1 MKKLLILLLVLM
13 PLVADDKAK
22 LLKLYKKGSY
32 LKACHLGFSRFGKNR
47 HDEAYISL
55 YAYSCLNSDLLDR
68 LATPIVML
76 KLTPE
81 GRKNGAFL
89 AAILMKKKLLHHA
102 LADGYNIQGVKLP
115 ASSHILSVVF
125 DLLSDFDGKATDGV
139 YTLQDKEHPNIVYR
153 TFMQRKAQLP
163 KIVIEKYQDS
173 IFKERH
179 LYK

>member
-1 MKKLLILLLVLM
+1 MKHLILFIFLVST
-13 PLVADDKAK
+13 LVANDKAR
-22 LLKLYKKGSY
+22 LLKLYNKGSY
-32 LKACHLGFSRFGKNR
+32 LKACHLGFSKFGKNR

-55 YAYSCLNSDLLDR
+55 YAYSCLNSDLIDR
-68 LATPIVML
+68 LATPVVML

-89 AAILMKKKLLHHA
+89 SAILMKKKLLHHA
-102 LADGYNIQGVKLP
+102 LADGYDIRGVKLP
-115 ASSHILSVVF
+115 SSSHILSRVF
-125 DLLSDFDGKATDGV
+125 DLLSEHTGKAKDGV
-139 YTLQDKEHPNIVYR
+139 YTLQDKKNPNIVYR
-153 TFMQRKAQLP
+153 TFMERKAKLP